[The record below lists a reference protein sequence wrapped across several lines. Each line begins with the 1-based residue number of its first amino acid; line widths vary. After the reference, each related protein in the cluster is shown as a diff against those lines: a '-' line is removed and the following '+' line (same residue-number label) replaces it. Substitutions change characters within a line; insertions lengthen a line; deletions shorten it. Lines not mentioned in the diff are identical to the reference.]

1 MSPIDHDPRE
11 LERRARNIN
20 PGTVET
26 ERQITTLLCSCVAVC
41 LYDARLRLAGMN
53 HFLLPSRSLTST
65 RPVQQMLSDT
75 ESAFCAPCG

>member
-26 ERQITTLLCSCVAVC
+26 ERQITTLLGSCVAVC

-53 HFLLPSRSLTST
+53 HFLL
-65 RPVQQMLSDT
+65 RPAKPTGDKNIEL
-75 ESAFCAPCG
+75 F